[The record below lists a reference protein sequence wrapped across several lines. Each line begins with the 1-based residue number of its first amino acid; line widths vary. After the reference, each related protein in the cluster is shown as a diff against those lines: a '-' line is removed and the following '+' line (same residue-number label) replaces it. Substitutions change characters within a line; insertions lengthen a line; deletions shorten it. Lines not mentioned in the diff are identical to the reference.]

1 MALEYEKKIN
11 QIKESLDKAKNMRIR
26 AETRLEQLNKQ
37 KEEILGELNELGV
50 SPEQLDSE
58 INRLKNEIEDL
69 LDRAQKLIPEE
80 LIKKSN

>member
-1 MALEYEKKIN
+1 MALEYEKRIN

-37 KEEILGELNELGV
+37 KEEILEELKTLGV
-50 SPEQLDSE
+50 APEQMDGE
-58 INRLKNEIEDL
+58 IERLRSEIEDL
-69 LDRAQKLIPEE
+69 LGKAEKLIPEE